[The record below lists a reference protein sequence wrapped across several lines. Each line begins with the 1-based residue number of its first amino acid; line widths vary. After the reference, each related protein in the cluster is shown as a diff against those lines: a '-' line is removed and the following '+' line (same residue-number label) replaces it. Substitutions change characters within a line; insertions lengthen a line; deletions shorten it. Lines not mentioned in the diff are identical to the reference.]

1 MTVIKKLFNS
11 MFVVFKYAPM
21 LAGIKFLVAVLAGIM
36 SILSIVFLQLVI
48 DYAQKYL
55 SGTVAVTEVLIW
67 LACLIFA
74 MLFSALANGY
84 IDSILNIK
92 IKKTIDDKLLPNMI
106 DKLSKIKF
114 EYFEDALFQDTLSE
128 MSENPSQKLYDL
140 FIVTMLAIEGGIA
153 LVGTVLLY
161 LNASVGVA
169 MSLVLLC
176 FPMIWLN
183 YKTADMMKSIYK
195 KQSRELRYMNYL
207 NKLLTEKHSLLELRV
222 FNALQYVNAK
232 IDKIVKSVLSE
243 RIKVKIIAHNYYLGG
258 ILLSFIWLVIVFV
271 ILGNKLTQGV
281 ISIGV
286 FTALVTSAKST
297 LDKADVFYRHLQKV
311 RWHSM
316 FLEHFELFMSFEDIV
331 EGNEIIID
339 PDNLTIEF
347 QDVYFK
353 YPRSEQMILKGVS
366 FIIYPEEHVGFVG
379 RNGVGKSTITK
390 LLCQFY
396 KPTSGRILI
405 NGQDIQDIKVE
416 SLRKVFSVVFQD
428 YFRYEFSLRE
438 NIALGNIERIN
449 EDLAI
454 TEIIN
459 HEILE
464 RLGNNLEANLGKLEN
479 NGQDLSGGQW
489 QRIAISRAMFANN
502 KFIILDEPTASLDPI
517 AESEMY
523 HNLLTTFTSRG
534 CILITHRLASA
545 KLVDKIIVIEDGIV
559 EEIGCHS
566 ELMENGGLYKQMYD
580 SQSSWYKGESNEI
593 YR

>member
-1 MTVIKKLFNS
+1 MIKKLFNS

-286 FTALVTSAKST
+286 FTALITSAKST

-379 RNGVGKSTITK
+379 RNGVGKSTIIK

>member
-379 RNGVGKSTITK
+379 RNGVGKSTIIK

>member
-286 FTALVTSAKST
+286 FTALITSAKST

-379 RNGVGKSTITK
+379 RNGVGKSTIIK